1 MIWKLAEAK
10 NKLSEVVSL
19 ARDEGPQFVTR
30 RDEEYVVMTKEEY
43 LRLTGE
49 KPTKTFVE
57 HLLSMP
63 KGDDLDLTRK
73 PSYPREIE
81 W

>member
-30 RDEEYVVMTKEEY
+30 RDEEYVVMTREEY
-43 LRLTGE
+43 DRLTGE
-49 KPTKTFVE
+49 KPSFLEVLRSAPSLE
-57 HLLSMP
+57 
-63 KGDDLDLTRK
+63 GLDLTRDK
-73 PSYPREIE
+73 SPMREIE